1 MILDVTVQYLD
12 FFSFLCSCVG
22 MVSHF
27 LLRLHN
33 ISIIFTI
40 FFAVTFMQKHEIRQ
54 VYVRSTA
61 RVYEIYYKLDVHSS
75 NEYLCTVRCSVAARE
90 DDLLRESNHVEASSE
105 PTKESDRDYIEKKSS
120 SSATEDDW
128 VEVKNPESHVEVI
141 NSLPEGISGD
151 EKSLQVSN
159 LLLMVI
165 SQFKPLLSPVLVY

>member
-1 MILDVTVQYLD
+1 
-12 FFSFLCSCVG
+12 
-22 MVSHF
+22 
-27 LLRLHN
+27 
-33 ISIIFTI
+33 
-40 FFAVTFMQKHEIRQ
+40 MQKHEIRQ

-165 SQFKPLLSPVLVY
+165 SQFKPLLRLSLFTKQVYWIFFLNCHACSTSIDSQFGFKTL